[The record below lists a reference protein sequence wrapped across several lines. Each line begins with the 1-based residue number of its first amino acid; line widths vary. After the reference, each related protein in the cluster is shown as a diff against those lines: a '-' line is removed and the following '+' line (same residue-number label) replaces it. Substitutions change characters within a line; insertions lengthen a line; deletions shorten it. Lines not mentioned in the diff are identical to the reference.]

1 MVNIKGQNKSEAKI
15 TSAKHHL
22 LKSLWHFTKSM
33 ACQPSWQSKEWMGVF
48 ERKKWKYLHY
58 FWFKEMLSSIYTRS
72 RGSRVIYTEPCH
84 VLGVAFGNI
93 LKFSKALV
101 YIKDD
106 NSNYLTVLNKT

>member
-1 MVNIKGQNKSEAKI
+1 
-15 TSAKHHL
+15 
-22 LKSLWHFTKSM
+22 
-33 ACQPSWQSKEWMGVF
+33 
-48 ERKKWKYLHY
+48 
-58 FWFKEMLSSIYTRS
+58 MLSSIYTRS

-84 VLGVAFGNI
+84 VLGVAFDNI